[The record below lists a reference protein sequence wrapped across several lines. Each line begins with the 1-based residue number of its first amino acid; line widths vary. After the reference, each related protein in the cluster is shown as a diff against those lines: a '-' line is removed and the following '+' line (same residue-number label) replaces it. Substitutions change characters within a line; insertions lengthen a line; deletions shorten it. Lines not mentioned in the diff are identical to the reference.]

1 MTESDPLLVPVYAT
15 DGYKPFG
22 EFTLADVQARAS
34 ELRAATGFGPTAK
47 VAGVA
52 RAWAD
57 LARTMSASGATT
69 VAHLEREK
77 AAEFARRT
85 WTVPPRGSLL

>member
-1 MTESDPLLVPVYAT
+1 VTDADPLLVPVYVGEA
-15 DGYKPFG
+15 YKPFG
-22 EFTLADVQARAS
+22 EFTLADVEARAS

-47 VAGVA
+47 VGAIA

-57 LARTMSASGATT
+57 LGRAMTSSGAPT
-69 VAHLEREK
+69 VAHLGHE
-77 AAEFARRT
+77 AASDFARRT

>member
-1 MTESDPLLVPVYAT
+1 MTGTDPLGVPVYAA

-22 EFTLADVQARAS
+22 QFTLADAQARAD

-47 VAGVA
+47 VGSIA

-57 LARTMSASGATT
+57 LARAMAASGATI
-69 VAHLEREK
+69 VAQLGDE
-77 AAEFARRT
+77 AAADFARRT